1 MIYKGGLFLKHKQ
14 QYHKNLADTVIK
26 NLKKRGMDGFY
37 CLTKQEALDKALSFL
52 DDNAL
57 ISWGGSMSLSEI
69 GLLEALKKGPY
80 KVLDRYT
87 ATTDEESLEL
97 QRKAFF
103 SNFYFLSA
111 NAITM
116 DGMLYNIDG
125 AGNRVAAMIYG
136 PKEVII
142 IAGINKVCLDGDE
155 ALKRIRNVAAP
166 TNTLR
171 LNQNTPCTKLGK
183 CAQCLVPDTI
193 CSHTVITRN
202 SKPAGRIKVI
212 LVGETLGY

>member
-1 MIYKGGLFLKHKQ
+1 MTPKQ

-26 NLKKRGMDGFY
+26 NLKKRDMDGFY

-52 DDNAL
+52 NDDDVV
-57 ISWGGSMSLSEI
+57 SWGGSMSLAEI

-80 KVLDRYT
+80 TVLDRST
-87 ATTDEESLEL
+87 ATNKEENLEI

-103 SNFYFLSA
+103 SDAYFLST

-125 AGNRVAAMIYG
+125 MGNRVAAMIFG

-142 IAGINKVCLDGDE
+142 IAGINKICLDEDE
-155 ALKRIRNVAAP
+155 ALKRVSNVAAP
-166 TNTLR
+166 MNTLR

-183 CAQCLVPDTI
+183 CAQCLTPDTI

>member
-1 MIYKGGLFLKHKQ
+1 MTPKQ

-26 NLKKRGMDGFY
+26 NLKARDMDGYY

-52 DDNAL
+52 HDDAVV
-57 ISWGGSMSLSEI
+57 SWGGSMSLGEI

-80 KVLDRYT
+80 NVLDRST
-87 ATTDEESLEL
+87 ATTNEESLEL

-103 SNFYFLSA
+103 SDFYFLST

-116 DGMLYNIDG
+116 DGILYNIDG
-125 AGNRVAAMIYG
+125 TGNRVAAMIYG

-142 IAGINKVCLDGDE
+142 IAGINKVCLDEEE
-155 ALKRIRNVAAP
+155 ALKRISNVAAP
-166 TNTLR
+166 INTLR
-171 LNQNTPCTKLGK
+171 LNKNTPCTTLGK
-183 CAQCLVPDTI
+183 CAQCLTPDTI

-212 LVGETLGY
+212 LVEETLGY